1 MDVQGVLWCSLPRFL
16 PCFSFFGVL
25 PIDARGLP
33 PASPRAPGGAVSPGF
48 CLLAVLPPGCSV
60 FGCLPSAFGCSASW
74 LFCLWL
80 SAFCLWLFCRLCWWL
95 FLPFFLFCFCLI
107 HLLFLFHLF
116 FAFSLLFHCFICLFC
131 CSSFIFFLINIGP
144 HDCDLVSPP

>member
-16 PCFSFFGVL
+16 PCFSFFGVS
-25 PIDARGLP
+25 PIDARGFP

-48 CLLAVLPPGCSV
+48 CLLAVLPLAVCLLPSAVLPLGCFV
-60 FGCLPSAFGCSASW
+60 FGCLPFAFGFFA
-74 LFCLWL
+74 
-80 SAFCLWLFCRLCWWL
+80 AFAGGF
-95 FLPFFLFCFCLI
+95 FLPFFC
-107 HLLFLFHLF
+107 LFLLNSFVVLLHLF
-116 FAFSLLFHCFICLFC
+116 FAFSLFFHCFICLFC